1 MNTIDDVR
9 NISFKASRMNI
20 LSTADNHGDVLR
32 LPQLMKAIQMNNKDI
47 FEKVTE
53 KSTSNIL
60 SIAGDFFMNPKKYGL
75 LTNPEFCMGDV
86 QYNFLTKLIYTAK
99 MAAGKN
105 SNFETNYTPGNHCLD
120 GGDEWLFKKLV
131 RAPMTTLLTNVDRHR
146 SPLPDKVMYENT
158 NIVPA
163 KVYSIPDSKNP
174 EKVNKV
180 LYLGVTIPS
189 MNYYNPGV
197 VKQTVFYNNSNKN
210 DALLEEKDIRKTI
223 RVIKHYV
230 NAFKDINP
238 EGAVVVLSHLGN
250 KLSTILAESVP
261 EINLILNGH
270 DHKEYEAL
278 VGKTMILSHGQ
289 ASGFFRS
296 TQLNFDDSG
305 KLTIRSRKYDT
316 EKYEPIA
323 RKDKNLQAY
332 ISVNVGKDLVPLVKY
347 AHPEASPEEM
357 VLSDSMKYSNSVLAN
372 YLTDGIKMAA
382 QEIFPDLDLVGLPST
397 IVRNGLKSNE
407 RRSTLNNLD
416 FLKIF
421 DGVSSNLRLLKIG
434 SVKGE
439 DLYNLVLENVLNN
452 LKSKTRNALIQWSDL
467 QINRTAIKEMK
478 DKENPDYRDFI
489 KIKNAETGRFEN
501 IDFNKEYR
509 VLISDKYLSKHT
521 ENIKCPEK
529 IRDNFETT
537 EYTYDDLFMRYLKS
551 IDFDVR
557 MTCRARERRIL

>member
-1 MNTIDDVR
+1 MNTVNNID

-20 LSTADNHGDVLR
+20 LSTADNHGDILR
-32 LPQLMKAIQMNNKDI
+32 IPQLLKAIQMNNKDI

-60 SIAGDFFMNPKKYGL
+60 SIAGDFFMNPKKRGL
-75 LTNPEFCMGDV
+75 LTNPDFCTGDV

-105 SNFETNYTPGNHCLD
+105 ANFETNYTPGNHCLD
-120 GGDEWLFKKLV
+120 GGDEWLFRKLV
-131 RAPMTTLLTNVDRHR
+131 RAPMTTLLTNVDRRR
-146 SPLPDKVMYENT
+146 SPLPDKIMYEHD

-163 KVYSIPDSKNP
+163 KIYRIPDSKNP
-174 EKVNKV
+174 DKVNKV

-189 MNYYNPGV
+189 MNYYNPGI
-197 VKQTVFYNNSNKN
+197 VKQTAFYNNSNKN
-210 DALLEEKDIRKTI
+210 DALLEEKDLRKTI

-230 NAFKDINP
+230 NVFKNLNP
-238 EGAVVVLSHLGN
+238 QGAVVILSHLGN
-250 KLSTILAESVP
+250 KLSTMLAENIP

-270 DHKEYEAL
+270 DHKEYEML

-289 ASGFFRS
+289 ASDFFRS
-296 TQLNFDDSG
+296 TQLNFDDNG
-305 KLTIRSRKYDT
+305 KLTIRSRKYNT

-323 RKDKNLQAY
+323 RRDKNLQTY
-332 ISVNVGKDLVPLVKY
+332 INVNVGKDLIPLVQY

-357 VLSDSMKYSNSVLAN
+357 VLSDSIKYADSILAN
-372 YLTDGIKMAA
+372 YLTDGIKIAA
-382 QEIFPDLDLVGLPST
+382 QKTYPDLDLVGLPST

-421 DGVSSNLRLLKIG
+421 DGVNSNLQLLKIG
-434 SVKGE
+434 SVNGE
-439 DLYNLVLENVLNN
+439 DLYNLILENVLNN
-452 LKSKTRNALIQWSDL
+452 LKSKTRNALVRWSDI

-478 DKENPDYRDFI
+478 EKENPDYRDFI
-489 KIKNAETGRFEN
+489 KIRNKETDKFEK
-501 IDFNKEYR
+501 IDFNKNYR
-509 VLISDKYLSKHT
+509 VLISDKYLGKHT
-521 ENIKCPEK
+521 ANIKYPEK

-537 EYTYDDLFMRYLKS
+537 QYSYDDLFMEYLKM
-551 IDFDVR
+551 INFDVK
-557 MTCRARERRIL
+557 MTYRARERRIL

>member
-1 MNTIDDVR
+1 MNTID
-9 NISFKASRMNI
+9 NIGNTSFKASRMNI
-20 LSTADNHGDVLR
+20 LSTADNHGDILR

-60 SIAGDFFMNPKKYGL
+60 SIAGDFFMNPKKFGL
-75 LTNPEFCMGDV
+75 LTNPQFCTGDV

-131 RAPMTTLLTNVDRHR
+131 RAPMTTLLTNVDRHK
-146 SPLPDKVMYENT
+146 SPLPDRVMYENA

-163 KVYSIPDSKNP
+163 KIYRIPDSKNP

-230 NAFKDINP
+230 NVFKNLNP
-238 EGAVVVLSHLGN
+238 QGAVVVLSHLGN
-250 KLSTILAESVP
+250 KLSTILAENVP

-296 TQLNFDDSG
+296 TQLNFDDNG

-323 RKDKNLQAY
+323 RRDKNLQTY
-332 ISVNVGKDLVPLVKY
+332 INVNVGKDLVPLVKY
-347 AHPEASPEEM
+347 AHPEASPEGM
-357 VLSDSMKYSNSVLAN
+357 VLSDSIKYADSVLAN
-372 YLTDGIKMAA
+372 YLTDGIKIAA
-382 QEIFPDLDLVGLPST
+382 QKIFPDLDLVGLPST

-421 DGVSSNLRLLKIG
+421 DGVNSNLRLLKIG
-434 SVKGE
+434 TAKGE

-452 LKSKTRNALIQWSDL
+452 FKSKTRNALIQWSDL
-467 QINRTAIKEMK
+467 QINKTAIKEMK

-489 KIKNAETGRFEN
+489 KIRNKETGKFEN
-501 IDFNKEYR
+501 IDFDKDYKI
-509 VLISDKYLSKHT
+509 LISDKYLSKHT

-537 EYTYDDLFMRYLKS
+537 NYTYDDLFMEYLKS
-551 IDFDVR
+551 IDFDVK
-557 MTCRARERRIL
+557 MTSRARERRIL